1 MVKIKIVTFHNCDDD
16 VVALYNFNAHKTQ
29 NIMII
34 TTNITLYSNRI
45 ELEKLR

>member
-16 VVALYNFNAHKTQ
+16 VVALYNFKAHKTQ

-34 TTNITLYSNRI
+34 TTNITLLNNII
-45 ELEKLR
+45 ELAKLR